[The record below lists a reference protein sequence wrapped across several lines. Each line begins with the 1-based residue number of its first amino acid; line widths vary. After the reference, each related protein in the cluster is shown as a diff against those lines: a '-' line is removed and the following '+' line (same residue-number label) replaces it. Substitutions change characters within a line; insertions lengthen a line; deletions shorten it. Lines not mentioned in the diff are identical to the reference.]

1 MKLKQLLK
9 VTDPKQRVHVKVY
22 AYGVFYVSTVFYGM
36 KTAEDVLAH
45 ACKDLLDAK
54 VTFVIAT
61 TAEEAEID
69 FTVLSIQVELCK
81 WPTPAQTFRKAG

>member
-9 VTDPKQRVHVKVY
+9 VTDPKQRVHVQVY
-22 AYGVFYVSTVFYGM
+22 AYGVFYGSTVADGM
-36 KTAEDVLAH
+36 DTVAEVLSNVR
-45 ACKDLLDAK
+45 KDILDAK

-69 FTVLSIQVELCK
+69 FTVLHIQVELCK
-81 WPTPAQTFRKAG
+81 

>member
-9 VTDPKQRVHVKVY
+9 VTDPKQCVNVRVY
-22 AYGVFYVSTVFYGM
+22 AYGMFYSSTLFDGL

-45 ACKDLLDAK
+45 AYKDILDAK

-61 TAEEAEID
+61 KVEAGIG
-69 FTVLSIQVELCK
+69 FIVLHIHVELCK
-81 WPTPAQTFRKAG
+81 